1 MTIYLKTSIPVL
13 YFISLSLRQNYDA
26 MISTKISP
34 AEVPDELLA
43 TYETVIGLEVHCQLL
58 TESKLFAS
66 DTNRFGGEPNT
77 HISPLTLALPGT
89 LPKLNKKAVE
99 YAVRLGLACGCKI
112 SPRTIFDRKNYFYP
126 DLPKGYQISQ
136 DKAPICVGGSVT
148 VSTKGTSGEPVEST
162 IRFHHIHLEEDAGK
176 SVHDGNTTDTQLDY
190 NRAGT
195 PLVEMVSEPDLR
207 SAEETGAF
215 VTEIRR
221 LVRYLDIS
229 DGNMEEGSLR
239 CDVNVSVRLVGAPEY
254 GTKVEIKN
262 MNSIRN
268 IMRAVEFE
276 RRRQVA
282 TLENGDSLFQETRMF
297 DAETGETYGMRVKE
311 TMNDYRYFPDPD
323 LCPVELPEERV
334 QEIRSQMPALPRELR
349 EKFVSQ
355 YGLPPYD
362 AEVLTDTRDVARYFE
377 EVCSLT
383 TYYKT
388 ASNWLMGPV
397 KSYLNESGTEI
408 ADFPVSPGTLAEL
421 IELVETQVISHSTAT
436 QKAFPALIEEPQRAP
451 RELAEANNWLQ
462 NRNTNELETLVDEV
476 LQIMPDK
483 VAAYQKGKKG
493 LMGLFVGEVMKKSKG
508 NGDPKMINQLLAE
521 KLR

>member
-1 MTIYLKTSIPVL
+1 MTTTELTP
-13 YFISLSLRQNYDA
+13 
-26 MISTKISP
+26 T
-34 AEVPDELLA
+34 EVPDDLLDK
-43 TYETVIGLEVHCQLL
+43 YETVIGLEVHCQLL

-66 DTNRFGGEPNT
+66 DTNRFGGQPNT

-89 LPKLNKKAVE
+89 LPKLNQRAVE
-99 YAVRLGLACGCKI
+99 FAVRLGLACGCEI
-112 SPRTIFDRKNYFYP
+112 SERTTFDRKNYFYP

-148 VSTKGTSGEPVEST
+148 VCVKGNNNETAERR

-176 SVHDGNTTDTQLDY
+176 SVHDGSSTDTQLDY

-239 CDVNVSVRLVGAPEY
+239 CDVNVSVRLFGQEEY

-268 IMRAVEFE
+268 IMRAVEYE

-323 LCPVELPEERV
+323 LCPVELTEKRV
-334 QEIRSQMPALPRELR
+334 QEIRSAMPALPRELR
-349 EKFVSQ
+349 EKFVAK
-355 YGLPPYD
+355 YGIPAYD
-362 AEVLTDTRDVARYFE
+362 AELLTDTRDTARYFAE
-377 EVCSLT
+377 LCGLT
-383 TYYKT
+383 RHYKA

-397 KSYLNESGTEI
+397 RSYLNESGTEI
-408 ADFPVSPGTLAEL
+408 AAFPLSPGTLAEL
-421 IELVETQVISHSTAT
+421 IELVETQVISHSVAT
-436 QKAFPALIEEPQRAP
+436 QKAFPALLAAPGRAP
-451 RELAEANNWLQ
+451 RELAEANDWLQ
-462 NRNTNELETLVDEV
+462 NRNTNELETLVEDV
-476 LQIMPDK
+476 LQAMPEK
-483 VAAYQKGKKG
+483 VKEYQKGKKG

-508 NGDPKMINQLLAE
+508 KGDPKMINQLLAN
-521 KLR
+521 KLG

>member
-1 MTIYLKTSIPVL
+1 MTIIELTPTAVS
-13 YFISLSLRQNYDA
+13 
-26 MISTKISP
+26 
-34 AEVPDELLA
+34 DELLA
-43 TYETVIGLEVHCQLL
+43 QYETVIGLEVHCQLL

-99 YAVRLGLACGCKI
+99 FAVRLGLACGCDI
-112 SPRTIFDRKNYFYP
+112 SRRTIFDRKNYFYP

-148 VSTKGTSGEPVEST
+148 VTTKGKEAATTEST

-176 SVHDGNTTDTQLDY
+176 SVHDGSSTDTQLDY

-221 LVRYLDIS
+221 LVRYLEIC

-239 CDVNVSVRLVGAPEY
+239 CDVNVSVRPFGQEEY

-268 IMRAVEFE
+268 IMRAVEYE

-282 TLENGDSLFQETRMF
+282 TLENGDALFQETRMF

-323 LCPVELPEERV
+323 LCPIELTEERV
-334 QEIRSQMPALPRELR
+334 LEIKKQMPALPRELR

-355 YGLPPYD
+355 YGIPAYD
-362 AEVLTDTRDVARYFE
+362 AELLTDTRDMARYFE
-377 EVCSLT
+377 ELCELT
-383 TYYKT
+383 PHYKA

-397 KSYLNESGTEI
+397 RSYLNENGTEI
-408 ADFPVSPGTLAEL
+408 AAFPLPPGTLAEL
-421 IELVETQVISHSTAT
+421 IELIETQVISHSVAT
-436 QKAFPALIEEPQRAP
+436 QKAFPALLDAPDRSP
-451 RELAEANNWLQ
+451 RELAEANDWLQ
-462 NRNTNELETLVDEV
+462 NRNTNELETLIDEV
-476 LQIMPDK
+476 LQAMPDK
-483 VAAYQKGKKG
+483 VKAYQKGKKG
-493 LMGLFVGEVMKKSKG
+493 LMGLFIGEVMKKSKG
-508 NGDPKMINQLLAE
+508 KGDPKMINQLLGE
-521 KLR
+521 KLT